1 MDLLFGLRLHW
12 GDPNRPTEIRAWTG
26 AIGGGLKDAP
36 WTHDFVTHQVGRWY
50 GLSRKRDWFCGFC
63 RLGKTEMYSSRE
75 KPRVGWPSEMS
86 DRPSDHPLADEA
98 EPAPNREEADRHG

>member
-12 GDPNRPTEIRAWTG
+12 GDPNRPTEIRAWTT
-26 AIGGGLKDAP
+26 AFSRKDSP
-36 WTHDFVTHQVGRWY
+36 WRHDYITHQVCRWY

-63 RLGKTEMYSSRE
+63 RLGKTEMYSSPE

-86 DRPSDHPLADEA
+86 DRPSDITMGDEA
-98 EPAPNREEADRHG
+98 TAGEGRSDG